1 MPVLACLASSLP
13 FFFAERPLN
22 MSSSSFDLG
31 TNLASGDSR
40 AGLDDQGRKEV
51 QRLMRKHRVGSN
63 RHALLCAC
71 DVLVHFDPV
80 SIAGV

>member
-1 MPVLACLASSLP
+1 
-13 FFFAERPLN
+13 

-51 QRLMRKHRVGSN
+51 QRLMRKHRVT
-63 RHALLCAC
+63 
-71 DVLVHFDPV
+71 FDEARRIYV
-80 SIAGV
+80 ERTLERNGIGKDGVPRDPKVFVFS